1 MRNGGVAEG
10 DFDVCLRTPT
20 SAAAEPLTSRS
31 ELRKGCYIG
40 LQLFRPTLDLGVP
53 MGNDGYG
60 FQLRLLQSWQLR
72 RDADV
77 VHVATRQQR
86 LITALAIHGPR
97 PRSYLVGLLWPE
109 CRESRAL
116 ESLRVS
122 VHLVSRQVPG
132 LLINGGAVLSL
143 SERVDVDLHRVR
155 SCVRELS
162 QTGLIGNV
170 ASSLNLLR
178 DAQLLPGWYEDWVLF
193 EQGRLRQ
200 DRLHAFHIIARESLA
215 RCDYEVALEAS
226 EAALE
231 LEPLYESAVGLLIQA
246 QRQQGNN
253 AAALRAFEKYRA
265 NLYKDMGLVPS
276 EAICRLITDVSSQ
289 TGLKQ
294 VGDI

>member
-1 MRNGGVAEG
+1 
-10 DFDVCLRTPT
+10 
-20 SAAAEPLTSRS
+20 
-31 ELRKGCYIG
+31 
-40 LQLFRPTLDLGVP
+40 

-60 FQLRLLQSWQLR
+60 FRLSLLQSWQLR

-109 CRESRAL
+109 CRESRAF

-132 LLINGGAVLSL
+132 LLVNGGAELSL
-143 SERVDVDLHRVR
+143 SDLVDVDLHRVR

-162 QTGLIGNV
+162 QTGLNGNV

-178 DAQLLPGWYEDWVLF
+178 DAELLPGWYDDWVLF
-193 EQGRLRQ
+193 EQSRLRQ
-200 DRLHAFHIIARESLA
+200 DRLHAFHNIGRESLA
-215 RCDYEVALEAS
+215 RCDFEVALEAS

-231 LEPLYESAVGLLIQA
+231 LEPLCESAVGLLIQV

-265 NLYKDMGLVPS
+265 NLKEDMGLAPS
-276 EAICRLITDVSSQ
+276 GAIQRLVSEIS
-289 TGLKQ
+289 
-294 VGDI
+294 